1 MKRPVWAEIDL
12 NALGSNVREIRR
24 VTNEKAQVMAIV
36 KANGYGH
43 GVVPVSR
50 VALRNG
56 ASWIGVALLQ
66 EAILLRERGI
76 SAPIL
81 VLGYT
86 PVHDIADVIRY
97 DISQTVF
104 TWEDALAIA
113 SVAHNKG
120 KTAKVHVKIDTGM
133 GRLGFKCDRETLD
146 IICRLAHLP
155 GIEVEGIYTHFATA
169 DEADKTFA
177 KEQFARFQQLL
188 KQLAARHVFIRWR
201 HCANSAAVLDLPFT
215 HLDLVRPGITIYGL
229 YPSSHV
235 CHDLIKLTPVM
246 SLKAKVA
253 FVKEVPERVSI
264 SYGRSYYTKEN
275 TRIATIPLGYG
286 DGYSRLLSN
295 RGEVLIRGMRAPVVG
310 RVCMDQLMVDVG
322 HIPGVQQGDE
332 VVLLGSQG
340 AEEIPVDEL
349 AGYLGTINYEV
360 LCMISERVPRIYL
373 NGGED

>member
-1 MKRPVWAEIDL
+1 M
-12 NALGSNVREIRR
+12 
-24 VTNEKAQVMAIV
+24 
-36 KANGYGH
+36 
-43 GVVPVSR
+43 
-50 VALRNG
+50 
-56 ASWIGVALLQ
+56 
-66 EAILLRERGI
+66 
-76 SAPIL
+76 
-81 VLGYT
+81 
-86 PVHDIADVIRY
+86 
-97 DISQTVF
+97 
-104 TWEDALAIA
+104 
-113 SVAHNKG
+113 
-120 KTAKVHVKIDTGM
+120 
-133 GRLGFKCDRETLD
+133 
-146 IICRLAHLP
+146 
-155 GIEVEGIYTHFATA
+155 
-169 DEADKTFA
+169 
-177 KEQFARFQQLL
+177 
-188 KQLAARHVFIRWR
+188 
-201 HCANSAAVLDLPFT
+201 
-215 HLDLVRPGITIYGL
+215 
-229 YPSSHV
+229 
-235 CHDLIKLTPVM
+235 
-246 SLKAKVA
+246 A